1 MATHRKQQIAVTS
14 SSVDATTDGKSTPL
28 FATPQGRLKAILG
41 LAAAGLLSLIL
52 VNQIIDSNHDNRV
65 NPALENAEMMAANYS
80 YSDVYSAWENLLVN
94 NEDGSQNGV
103 FDDLFWIGENITPST
118 VSNPKQTMLLGY
130 DVETFARV
138 SCIVVG
144 FNPDGTEIGV
154 SPGRC
159 GTVALP
165 NNVQDLVLG

>member
-1 MATHRKQQIAVTS
+1 MTS
-14 SSVDATTDGKSTPL
+14 SLVDATPNQKSSTL
-28 FATPQGRLKAILG
+28 FATPKGRLKAISG
-41 LAAAGLLSLIL
+41 LAVAGLFSLIL
-52 VNQIIDSNHDNRV
+52 VNRIIDSNHDDRV

-94 NEDGSQNGV
+94 NDDGSQNGV
-103 FDDLFWIGENITPST
+103 FDNLFLIGENITPST

-130 DVETFARV
+130 NVETFARV